1 MDVATVKKKVIVVM
15 GATGAGKSRL
25 ALSLASHFP
34 AVEIINADS
43 MQVYRGLDVLTN
55 KITPAESQGVPNH
68 LLGNIDPSVE
78 FTCKDFRDLA
88 IPIIDDVLSR
98 NRLPIIVGGTNYYI
112 QALVSPYLAD
122 DVVEDMA
129 EDSRISRLTD
139 VDLNDINS
147 ASAFKLLNEIDPI
160 AANRIHP
167 NDQRKIQHYLSLYST
182 SGILPSTLFL
192 GDTSRKWGRA
202 DNFRYNCCFIW
213 VDAALPLLDRYV
225 NDRVDSMIAAGL
237 LNEVFDIY
245 KPKSDYTRGLK
256 QAIGVREFDEFFR
269 AYFAADS
276 SWVNSL
282 TNDQVSSDDANMFTK
297 PKLSGI
303 LNSHDSNTL
312 RALLIEAIDKFK
324 ANTRKLLRRQRRR
337 LNRLKSDFGWK
348 MQYIDATKAFQDES
362 DNSWSVWVVE
372 PCVKIV
378 RSFLLEQPGF
388 LSSTGAPYNVLHLTS
403 KDLCT
408 QYVCEACGNR
418 VLRGAHEWEQHRRG
432 RVHKKRA
439 SRLNKCQR
447 TFSVDQQAAKSADGE
462 LNSTFCNSP

>member
-98 NRLPIIVGGTNYYI
+98 DRLPIIVGGTNYYI

-122 DVVEDMA
+122 DVVEGMA
-129 EDSRISRLTD
+129 EDSRISLLTD

-167 NDQRKIQHYLSLYST
+167 NDQRKIRHYLSLYST

-202 DNFRYNCCFIW
+202 DNFRQ
-213 VDAALPLLDRYV
+213 L
-225 NDRVDSMIAAGL
+225 
-237 LNEVFDIY
+237 VFENLM
-245 KPKSDYTRGLK
+245 S
-256 QAIGVREFDEFFR
+256 FFE
-269 AYFAADS
+269 
-276 SWVNSL
+276 L
-282 TNDQVSSDDANMFTK
+282 
-297 PKLSGI
+297 I
-303 LNSHDSNTL
+303 LQLILHGNTL

-447 TFSVDQQAAKSADGE
+447 TFSVDPQAAKSAEGE